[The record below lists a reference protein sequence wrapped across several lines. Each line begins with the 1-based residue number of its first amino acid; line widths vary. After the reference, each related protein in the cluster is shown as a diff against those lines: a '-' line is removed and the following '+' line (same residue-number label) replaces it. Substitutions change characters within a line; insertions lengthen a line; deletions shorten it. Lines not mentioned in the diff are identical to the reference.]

1 MKAQRLN
8 EGRRK
13 VSNKAKKRENKEN
26 FKKKKERK
34 AQRIIEGRNTES
46 GNKARI

>member
-1 MKAQRLN
+1 MKAQRLK

-13 VSNKAKKRENKEN
+13 VINKAKKRENKEKL
-26 FKKKKERK
+26 KKKKERK
-34 AQRIIEGRNTES
+34 VQRIIGGRNTES